1 MAGAPEPDFDNL
13 EPLVA
18 DVDDTRDPALVT
30 FRCPVTGAEV
40 QAQGRYPKPGFGDKV
55 GRIARTGALDRARI
69 GLVHT
74 VQRTAGSVGMLGLSM
89 GEQAARQRL
98 PRREPTRP
106 AKQIEG
112 AVVDAFLT
120 VADEFDWDASNRRW
134 VSTATR
140 SPFKVHVDA
149 HPITAAHDR
158 AMLARILAT
167 IVGAEGGTTDDER
180 EMFAALSPGTDLDA
194 LIAKWTP
201 TAEELSTTE
210 PGASRET
217 MLLLA
222 WALALTDA
230 ELATREIE
238 LLDWYAQALGIAA
251 PLAAELKEIAARH
264 IG

>member
-1 MAGAPEPDFDNL
+1 MAHAPEPDFDNL

-30 FRCPVTGAEV
+30 FRCPVTGTEV
-40 QAQGRYPKPGFGDKV
+40 QAHGRYPKPGFGDKV
-55 GRIARTGALDRARI
+55 GRIARAGALDRARI

-74 VQRTAGSVGMLGLSM
+74 VQRTAGSVGMLGMSM
-89 GEQAARQRL
+89 GEQAVRSRVA
-98 PRREPTRP
+98 PREPTRP
-106 AKQIEG
+106 AKQREG

-120 VADEFDWDASNRRW
+120 VADEFDWDHAQGRW

-140 SPFKVHVDA
+140 SPFKVHIDA

-167 IVGAEGGTTDDER
+167 IVGAEGGVTDDER
-180 EMFAALSPGTDLDA
+180 EMFAALAPGTDLET

-201 TAEELSTTE
+201 GADELSTTE
-210 PGASRET
+210 PGPTRET

-230 ELATREIE
+230 ELAARETE
-238 LLDWYAQALGIAA
+238 LLDWYGQALGVPAA
-251 PLAAELKEIAARH
+251 RAGELREIAARH